1 MHNALSDLN
10 QHNNQAS
17 YDINTVKNQVK
28 DQVKEALLENK
39 KKKRGGKKQ
48 KKNQKDKYGNELSN
62 AKALNKDTEDNRR
75 CLNYNKSNASTITG
89 CQTKPEQINNN
100 NIKKEIKFDQINEAK
115 NQK

>member
-1 MHNALSDLN
+1 VLLTETARVKRTGHYDFDASSNKKMHNALSDLN

-89 CQTKPEQINNN
+89 C
-100 NIKKEIKFDQINEAK
+100 
-115 NQK
+115 